1 MPSSAG
7 EITLSWPDLGP
18 NLGAYTRLPLPQLK
32 IHVNESA
39 QGARYAPR
47 IGLVCPTAEEKPM
60 KRILLIAAFSLMTLT
75 GARAQSDAQALVD
88 RSTLALQEMM
98 TQTVSDLP
106 QRALAS
112 SRAVMI
118 CPQVFRAG
126 FFFGGEGGGCVLLA
140 RGAQNT
146 WSYPAFYGMGG
157 ASFGLQI
164 GIQDSQFI
172 MMIMTEKGLRSVLD
186 NQFKLGAD
194 ASIAVATFGAG
205 AQGSTTADLGA
216 DIVAF
221 SAARGLYGGIS
232 LAGSLMGVRSDWNQ
246 AYFNSP
252 LGPRE
257 IVMGMQ
263 GVNPGADPLREMLT
277 RYGTSSPATPAPQ
290 SDASPPP
297 PPSAA
302 PTGAVQQQSLPPPP
316 RG

>member
-1 MPSSAG
+1 
-7 EITLSWPDLGP
+7 
-18 NLGAYTRLPLPQLK
+18 
-32 IHVNESA
+32 
-39 QGARYAPR
+39 
-47 IGLVCPTAEEKPM
+47 M
-60 KRILLIAAFSLMTLT
+60 KRILMIAAFSLLTLT

-88 RSTLALQEMM
+88 RSTLAVQEMM
-98 TQTVSDLP
+98 TQTISDQP
-106 QRALAS
+106 RRALESA
-112 SRAVMI
+112 RAVMI

-126 FFFGGEGGGCVLLA
+126 FFFGGEGGGCILVA

-194 ASIAVATFGAG
+194 ASIAVATYGAG

-246 AYFNSP
+246 AYYNHEI
-252 LGPRE
+252 GPRE
-257 IVMGMQ
+257 IVIGMQ
-263 GVNPGADPLREMLT
+263 GVNPGADPLREMLS
-277 RYGTSSPATPAPQ
+277 RYGVSAPAAPQ
-290 SDASPPP
+290 PQANMPPP
-297 PPSAA
+297 APPSAA